1 MPHLNESERTVAT
14 TSPTEQAAVTFGN
27 ADEAELRASIRRA
40 LPANTFEP
48 RRWRYVWFVVL
59 QAVLW
64 SGFAA
69 LLWLE
74 LPWWAQAL
82 IGVGLGHTLG
92 AQGFLAHEALHGA
105 LGGPRWLQNAVGW
118 LGFGPFLVPPEF
130 WRRWHNQAHHGHT
143 NDGDKDPDNFGTLRR
158 YQKNPKVGAFLKLA
172 PGSGSWLSALFL
184 TYSFVFHA
192 QMVLWLQSKH
202 RREFEGFSRRTAI
215 AQSLACAALWLGLA
229 ALSGWTAWATVLL
242 PLAVANTLV
251 QSYILTNHFLRPMA
265 VSNNPLDNAM
275 SVRVPA
281 PLDALHFHFS
291 HHVEHHL
298 FPGMPSHRAPRV
310 RAWLLANEPARYV
323 CPPHWLAVA
332 LLYET
337 PRVYRDA
344 RTLVDLGAP
353 GRVVD
358 LVRLQAALQ
367 PAEREAEQP
376 VSPCVPAVP

>member
-1 MPHLNESERTVAT
+1 M
-14 TSPTEQAAVTFGN
+14 VTFGV
-27 ADEAELRASIRRA
+27 ADEAELKARIRRD
-40 LPANTFEP
+40 LPPDTFQP
-48 RRWRYVWFVVL
+48 RPWRYAWFVVL

-64 SGFAA
+64 AGFVA
-69 LLWLE
+69 LLRVD

-105 LGGPRWLQNAVGW
+105 LGGPRWLQTAVGW

-143 NDGDKDPDNFGTLRR
+143 NDGDKDPDNFGTVRR
-158 YQKNPKVGAFLKLA
+158 YQKNPKAAAFLRLA
-172 PGSGSWLSALFL
+172 PGSGTWFSALFL

-192 QMVLWLQSKH
+192 QVVLWLQAKH
-202 RREFEGFSRRTAI
+202 RREFEGFARRRAI
-215 AQSLACAALWLGLA
+215 AQALLCGGAWVALAV
-229 ALSGWTAWATVLL
+229 LSGWTFWAAVVL

-265 VSNNPLDNAM
+265 VSNNPLDNSM

-281 PLDALHFHFS
+281 LLDALHFRFS

-310 RAWLLANEPARYV
+310 RAWLQANEAARYV

-344 RTLVDLGAP
+344 RTLVSLDEPA
-353 GRVVD
+353 RVVD

-367 PAEREAEQP
+367 PVEREREAT
-376 VSPCVPAVP
+376 VPAFAQVAPSP

>member
-1 MPHLNESERTVAT
+1 M
-14 TSPTEQAAVTFGN
+14 TFGV
-27 ADEAELRASIRRA
+27 ADEAELRARIRRA
-40 LPANTFEP
+40 LPPDTFEP
-48 RRWRYVWFVVL
+48 RPWRYAWFLVL
-59 QAVLW
+59 QALLW
-64 SGFAA
+64 AGFGA
-69 LLWLE
+69 LLFVE
-74 LPWWAQAL
+74 LPWWGQAL
-82 IGVGLGHTLG
+82 VGLGLGHTLG

-105 LGGPRWLQNAVGW
+105 LGGPRWLQTAAGW

-143 NDGDKDPDNFGTLRR
+143 NEGDRDPDNFGTLRR
-158 YQKNPKVGAFLKLA
+158 YEKNPKAGAFLALA
-172 PGSGSWLSALFL
+172 PGSGRWFSYFFL

-192 QMVLWLQSKH
+192 QMVLWLQTKH
-202 RREFEGFSRRTAI
+202 RREFDGFGRRLAI
-215 AQSLACAALWLGLA
+215 AQSVACLGAWLALGVAAGGAWWAAVLVPLA
-229 ALSGWTAWATVLL
+229 A
-242 PLAVANTLV
+242 ANTLV
-251 QSYILTNHFLRPMA
+251 QSYILTNHFLRPLA
-265 VSNNPLDNAM
+265 VSNNPLDNSM

-281 PLDALHFHFS
+281 PFDALHFRFS

-310 RAWLLANEPARYV
+310 RAWLVANEARRYV

-344 RTLVDLGAP
+344 RTLVSLAEP

-367 PAEREAEQP
+367 PVEPEPELPTLAR
-376 VSPCVPAVP
+376 PAAG